1 MTWDRTV
8 VPCAEVNEYVTI
20 ARKKENEW
28 YVGTINNSTARTI
41 EIPLHFLEKG
51 TYTVTIYKDASD
63 VDKYPNHLV
72 KEVHTLTAKDRIR
85 VSLASDG
92 GCAMEIRPL

>member
-20 ARKKENEW
+20 ARKKDNEW
-28 YVGTINNSTARTI
+28 YVGTINNSKARTI
-41 EIPLHFLEKG
+41 EIPLTFLDKG
-51 TYTVTIYKDASD
+51 KYAVTIYKDAPD
-63 VDKYPNHLV
+63 VDRNPNHLL
-72 KEVHTLTAKDRIR
+72 KETLTLSAGDKIKIE
-85 VSLASDG
+85 LASDG